1 ADPVAHPSAG
11 VFFERVPADVA
22 RQHQIAGIASD
33 GRTLTVVT
41 SQPMQPAVFASIE
54 RLVGMPIQITLSPRA
69 QVVNLINRG
78 YEQKQDLVTEIV
90 EDIPLDEKALQ
101 TAAGS

>member
-1 ADPVAHPSAG
+1 EEPWDALLSTLGMEEHTALATLARRVGLPFDADPAAHASAG

-22 RQHQIAGIASD
+22 RQHQNAGIASD

-41 SQPMQPAVFASIE
+41 SQPMQPAVFASIG

-69 QVVNLINRG
+69 
-78 YEQKQDLVTEIV
+78 
-90 EDIPLDEKALQ
+90 
-101 TAAGS
+101 